1 MEVELWVL
9 ATELHH
15 AMVVMPAFRQLPF
28 EAATQKSKD
37 VHSTIVE
44 FSNPFAAFGNTAA
57 TAAVALTILEEGACS
72 FTESSSSE
80 VPYAPRLAESQRTAV
95 VASMRTFPSLH
106 RPKAQGLQVAKPQ
119 IAPLTP

>member
-1 MEVELWVL
+1 
-9 ATELHH
+9 
-15 AMVVMPAFRQLPF
+15 MVVMPAFRQLPF
-28 EAATQKSKD
+28 EVATQKSKE

-57 TAAVALTILEEGACS
+57 AAVAVALTILEEGACS

-95 VASMRTFPSLH
+95 VVSMRTFPSLH

-119 IAPLTP
+119 IAPLKP